1 MDTTEKTTGESVWLK
16 TGTKKVVGLKWGP
29 SPLPF
34 LIIGSTIAM
43 QIKNKQ
49 SKICKDLLPFKYAT
63 HSQKR
68 MTT

>member
-29 SPLPF
+29 SPPPPPPF
-34 LIIGSTIAM
+34 LIIGSTIAI

-63 HSQKR
+63 QSQK
-68 MTT
+68 

>member
-29 SPLPF
+29 SPPF
-34 LIIGSTIAM
+34 LIIGSTIAI

-49 SKICKDLLPFKYAT
+49 SENIKKY
-63 HSQKR
+63 
-68 MTT
+68 